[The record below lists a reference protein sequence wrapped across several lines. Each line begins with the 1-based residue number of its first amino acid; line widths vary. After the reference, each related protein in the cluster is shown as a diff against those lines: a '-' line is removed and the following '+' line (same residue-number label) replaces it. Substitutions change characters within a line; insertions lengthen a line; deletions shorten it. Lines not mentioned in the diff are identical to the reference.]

1 METITKAADEK
12 FCSECGAPIKVRAE
26 ICPKCG
32 VRQLVATGRKSRSV
46 AIVLTLF
53 LGGIGAHR
61 FYLNSPVVGVFYVLF
76 CWTLIPGIIAL
87 FELIGLCCMGE
98 RDFNA
103 KYNGADV

>member
-1 METITKAADEK
+1 M
-12 FCSECGAPIKVRAE
+12 SGPRS
-26 ICPKCG
+26 PPSNG
-32 VRQLVATGRKSRSV
+32 QSRSV

-87 FELIGLCCMGE
+87 FELIGLCCMGARQCEVQRSSREWDRNDLFSIKLQRYRLFKNAVYFFQQE
-98 RDFNA
+98 R
-103 KYNGADV
+103 